1 MGSSMSTTRR
11 VFTADGPPPS
21 GGSTPGP
28 KPKSNSA
35 ATEAPAPCGRPAAH
49 VSGGFRPL
57 A

>member
-35 ATEAPAPCGRPAAH
+35 ATESPAPRGRPAAH